1 MNKIIDCPALDC
13 RLSKYGSIGLDCR
26 LDWIGLA
33 TLLGTMRKEDLKFI
47 LNMLVM
53 LCNDDRTHF

>member
-1 MNKIIDCPALDC
+1 MNFRDFDNLELCE
-13 RLSKYGSIGLDCR
+13 
-26 LDWIGLA
+26 
-33 TLLGTMRKEDLKFI
+33 EDLKFI